1 MTSFVMS
8 HTLYLQ
14 RWNIIVRDQVKARHV
29 GAKTFKTAWV
39 CRAGDSCHGP
49 APEVSI

>member
-1 MTSFVMS
+1 MS

-14 RWNIIVRDQVKARHV
+14 RWNIIERDQVKARHV
-29 GAKTFKTAWV
+29 GAETFIAAWV
-39 CRAGDSCHGP
+39 CGAGDGCHGP

>member
-1 MTSFVMS
+1 MTSLVMS
-8 HTLYLQ
+8 HALYLQ
-14 RWNIIVRDQVKARHV
+14 RWDIIVRDQFKARHV

-39 CRAGDSCHGP
+39 RRAGDSCHGP